1 MLLPSSCRKVCH
13 PAQAQPFQ
21 GTCRKISINIQG
33 AETWAWP
40 WGHLGALHG
49 LEEGYSGQ
57 TLPCWWGEGERSR
70 AEVTSALNS
79 RQLGEH
85 GSVLRQMGLIS
96 LLFKK
101 KTNKQLFR
109 KIFIGILVTC
119 AAQQR
124 RGALQLVN
132 HTPPCAGCVCKCI
145 CNHTPVVFPCMDCL
159 SAFLLGKKS
168 LSVLLSPLKYQSTA
182 PNRI

>member
-70 AEVTSALNS
+70 AEATSALNS

-101 KTNKQLFR
+101 KKPTSSFSGKYSLVSLLPVQLSREEEPSSLWITLLHVQAVCVNAFA
-109 KIFIGILVTC
+109 ITLLLYFLVWI
-119 AAQQR
+119 AF
-124 RGALQLVN
+124 QLS
-132 HTPPCAGCVCKCI
+132 C
-145 CNHTPVVFPCMDCL
+145 
-159 SAFLLGKKS
+159 
-168 LSVLLSPLKYQSTA
+168 
-182 PNRI
+182 